1 MLNSKII
8 HIQVY
13 QVAKGGGSGWEGRVK
28 VRHVWPTDSH
38 RWTDK
43 IKHFFFSYRV
53 LFGKLRGGPRRIGPL
68 LQSCLLLHKIHNR
81 ISRRGGNTWRDG
93 ESPGDGR
100 DLERGK
106 KGFFGFG
113 VHKLQIWNHIVP
125 YCLSLSLFLSGEEE
139 STVWITHSL
148 SYSLPFFLNGVLV
161 TRARSSTALK
171 WKKHQKKTT
180 ESLVV

>member
-1 MLNSKII
+1 MFGP
-8 HIQVY
+8 QT
-13 QVAKGGGSGWEGRVK
+13 ATGGRIRS
-28 VRHVWPTDSH
+28 S
-38 RWTDK
+38 
-43 IKHFFFSYRV
+43 IFFLIACF
-53 LFGKLRGGPRRIGPL
+53 FGKLRGGPRRIGPL

-100 DLERGK
+100 DLEREGRVYL
-106 KGFFGFG
+106 GLVCINFRYGTTSCR
-113 VHKLQIWNHIVP
+113 IVSLSSSQVRRRAQSGSHT
-125 YCLSLSLFLSGEEE
+125 LSL
-139 STVWITHSL
+139 
-148 SYSLPFFLNGVLV
+148 SLPFFLNGALV

>member
-13 QVAKGGGSGWEGRVK
+13 QVTKGGGSGWEGRVK

-100 DLERGK
+100 DLEREGRRV
-106 KGFFGFG
+106 FFGFG
-113 VHKLQIWNHIVP
+113 VHETSDMEPHHAV
-125 YCLSLSLFLSGEEE
+125 LSLSVSSSRVRRRAQSG
-139 STVWITHSL
+139 SHSL
-148 SYSLPFFLNGVLV
+148 SLSLPFFLNGALV
-161 TRARSSTALK
+161 TRTRSSTALK
-171 WKKHQKKTT
+171 
-180 ESLVV
+180 